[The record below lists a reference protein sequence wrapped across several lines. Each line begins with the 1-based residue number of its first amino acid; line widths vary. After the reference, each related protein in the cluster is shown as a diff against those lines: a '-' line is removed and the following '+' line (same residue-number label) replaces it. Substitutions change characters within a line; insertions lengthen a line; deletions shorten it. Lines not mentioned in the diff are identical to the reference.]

1 MVKSYL
7 NFPCTPDLN
16 LDVVIFS
23 TLMIMHCFLHF
34 VRQVFFCKRLLLS
47 LDLVIW
53 QVAQHAGATPESFF
67 LVHVHQCPS
76 EDLKH
81 YLVDQLLD
89 DYRVSRNMIRRCTRV
104 LLHLASP
111 LTTHISPTVTRPFTG
126 IAFWRHRNVHLNE
139 FFYSARLILIAV
151 LVLVDLLFYLFQI
164 FVLHPVGILPIF
176 D

>member
-89 DYRVSRNMIRRCTRV
+89 DYRVARNMIRRCTRV

-126 IAFWRHRNVHLNE
+126 IAFLE
-139 FFYSARLILIAV
+139 ASKSSFE
-151 LVLVDLLFYLFQI
+151 
-164 FVLHPVGILPIF
+164 
-176 D
+176 